1 MRLSRRVHG
10 PHPRFR
16 KSVRWWIADRTLPAL
31 LILVLLVLLALSLLI
46 AVGYVMAEDSPQAP
60 AERLWSPRLLDVTLE
75 ALRACVGTDSLS
87 VRDGNTAQEALATL
101 ASVTGALAPASLIGV
116 LFIKMFTVRPVVWRR
131 KASISLAAMSDAPDY
146 ARAHESSEK
155 AVIAVRFYN
164 HILNVVMMEAR
175 AEAHLRYLQESP
187 RDGTLVMYKQRLKIL
202 GEDGKPCDE
211 RLWSVVERAAPFTVW
226 IPVDVEVSELPLS
239 SLQGKDLRGLEGVR
253 IMVRFTAKAVGTG
266 AALSD
271 ERWFRLDD
279 EDLEL
284 GKFVSVEPDLSI
296 PVGKWKGWKE
306 FDELQPASSP
316 ENPTRPAS

>member
-1 MRLSRRVHG
+1 MRLSRRVNG

-31 LILVLLVLLALSLLI
+31 LLLALMVLMTISVLL
-46 AVGYVMAEDSPQAP
+46 AVGYVMAEDSPKSP
-60 AERLWSPRLLDVTLE
+60 AERLWSDQLLDVSLE

-87 VRDGNTAQEALATL
+87 ARDGNTAQEALSTV
-101 ASVTGALAPASLIGV
+101 ASVTGALAPASLIGI

-131 KASISLAAMSDAPDY
+131 KASISFAAMSDAPDY
-146 ARAHESSEK
+146 ARAHQNSDK

-202 GEDGKPCDE
+202 GEDGRLCDE
-211 RLWSVVERAAPFTVW
+211 RVWSVVERAAPFTVW
-226 IPVDVEVSELPLS
+226 IPVNAKVSELPLP

-271 ERWFRLDD
+271 ERWFKLDED
-279 EDLEL
+279 DLEL
-284 GKFVSVEPDLSI
+284 GKFVSVEPDLGVHVS
-296 PVGKWKGWKE
+296 KWKGWKE
-306 FDELQPASSP
+306 FDELQSAGLPQDPTHPAS
-316 ENPTRPAS
+316 